1 MQMRKKPGA
10 AVRAAALLLALL
22 LIGAVIFAF
31 VMGKAE
37 ERRLR
42 EDIRVFEPFDLTA
55 SYSYIEPILLSEGFA
70 ASFHEKVRYCFA
82 MDRASRSY
90 IVAVRAK
97 DTGAYQ
103 ALYDFTYGNSDTP
116 PSGII
121 LKGMP
126 VKLSEEIVFYAMNAY
141 GSIFGEQIADRDAFR
156 TLFGTQYLDTTQ
168 KPAADQTPLLILG
181 LLLILTGAAYAFL
194 YARAGG
200 YRTRRKAAKTQYSD
214 QAAEISFRSR
224 LPMGVL
230 GAVLGAALGAV
241 VWIVIGR
248 IGFIAGLAGYPILLF
263 AVAGYRLYGGVTD
276 RKGQILSV
284 VIALLMIPCANFTL
298 YALEYE
304 SYHLTG
310 NDRVG
315 NLIRAFRELPG
326 FLTYTDRWDA
336 FIKDLL
342 VGYALAVWSGLRI
355 FLSGWKRK
363 NSGGAFRKAAG
374 RRSKGE

>member
-1 MQMRKKPGA
+1 MLFKPDGGILQKTAAAAFKRGNTMQKNDPQEQACPPHEPGGVAGAKKPERRLA
-10 AVRAAALLLALL
+10 ALRCALLLALL
-22 LIGAVIFAF
+22 LIGAGIFAF

-37 ERRLR
+37 ELRLR

-70 ASFHEKVRYCFA
+70 ASFHEEVRYCFA

-200 YRTRRKAAKTQYSD
+200 YRTRREAAKTQYSD

-263 AVAGYRLYGGVTD
+263 AVADTACTGGNGPEGTD
-276 RKGQILSV
+276 FVRCDRF
-284 VIALLMIPCANFTL
+284 ADDTL
-298 YALEYE
+298 REF
-304 SYHLTG
+304 HL
-310 NDRVG
+310 V
-315 NLIRAFRELPG
+315 RAG
-326 FLTYTDRWDA
+326 
-336 FIKDLL
+336 I
-342 VGYALAVWSGLRI
+342 
-355 FLSGWKRK
+355 
-363 NSGGAFRKAAG
+363 
-374 RRSKGE
+374 